1 MTAQRQTNVRTGQLH
16 IEQIVGNETFFKID
30 IDAILDAKAGSKA
43 RWVPGM
49 LRSWLKRIAHQDEVN
64 GFLESAGTK
73 QGVPWL
79 DAVMEFLDVK
89 LDIHGLENLPDD
101 GDGRRFTFVSNHPL
115 GGPDGIAIGQVL
127 GHRYDGRIRY
137 LVNDLLMN
145 LHGLAPL
152 CVPINKTG
160 RQGRDFPRLVE
171 AAFGSDNHIIMFPAG
186 LCSRRQHGAIRDL
199 PWNKTFITKSVE
211 TQRDVVPIHF
221 GGQNSDR
228 FYRLANIG
236 KRLGLKFNIAMLFLA
251 DETFLNRH
259 KTFSLHIGKPIPW
272 QTFDHSRKPAEWAAW
287 VQDCVYKLP

>member
-272 QTFDHSRKPAEWAAW
+272 QTFDKSKTPRQWAQY
-287 VQDCVYKLP
+287 VQDIVYTL

>member
-1 MTAQRQTNVRTGQLH
+1 M
-16 IEQIVGNETFFKID
+16 GNNTFFKID
-30 IDAILDAKAGSKA
+30 IDQILDNKAGNKA
-43 RWVPGM
+43 RFVPGFV
-49 LRSWLKRIAHQDEVN
+49 RTWLKGIAHQDEVN
-64 GFLESAGTK
+64 GFLESAGNK

-79 DAVMEFLDVK
+79 DAVMEFLDVT
-89 LDIHGLENLPDD
+89 LDIHGMENLPDD
-101 GDGRRFTFVSNHPL
+101 SDGKRFTFVSNHPL

-160 RQGRDFPRLVE
+160 KQSRDFPRLVE

-186 LCSRRQHGAIRDL
+186 LCSRRQNGVIRDL

-211 TQRDVVPIHF
+211 TQRDVVPIYF
-221 GGQNSDR
+221 SGRNSDR
-228 FYRLANIG
+228 FYNLANFG
-236 KRLGLKFNIAMLFLA
+236 KRLGLKFNIAMLYLA
-251 DETFLNRH
+251 DETFKNRH

-272 QTFDHSRKPAEWAAW
+272 QTFDRSRKPAEWAAW
-287 VQDCVYKLP
+287 IQEQVYQLP

>member
-1 MTAQRQTNVRTGQLH
+1 MSDEA
-16 IEQIVGNETFFKID
+16 IFKID
-30 IDAILDAKAGSKA
+30 IDGILDSKAGSKA
-43 RWVPGM
+43 RFVPGFV
-49 LRSWLKRIAHQDEVN
+49 RTWLKNIAHQDEVN
-64 GFLESAGTK
+64 EFLESAGAK

-79 DAVMEFLDVK
+79 DAVMEFLDVT

-101 GDGRRFTFVSNHPL
+101 SDGRRFTFVSNHPL
-115 GGPDGIAIGQVL
+115 GGPDGIAIGQIL

-160 RQGRDFPRLVE
+160 KQSRDFPRLVE

-186 LCSRRQHGAIRDL
+186 LCSRREKGMIHDL
-199 PWNKTFITKSVE
+199 PWNKTFITKSIE

-221 GGQNSDR
+221 GGCNSDR
-228 FYRLANIG
+228 FYRVANIG

-251 DETFLNRH
+251 DETFRNRH
-259 KTFSLHIGKPIPW
+259 KTFSVHIGRPIPY
-272 QTFDHSRKPAEWAAW
+272 QTFQTDKKPAEWAKW
-287 VQDCVYKLP
+287 VEEQVYKLA